1 MRRRFR
7 MCFGTCAVHVWNL
20 RHLRLDL
27 RQLRPR
33 PAPPTRVDT
42 EAGICRNWGIWLTLG
57 FNANFWG
64 VNANFWKLIETEG
77 MESDYIWDPLRKKS
91 VRNTPEEAVRQW
103 FIGVLHE
110 GMGVPEHMMGSE
122 VAFSHAGKDYRADVI
137 VYDRTAKPLMVVEC
151 KRPEVTLDQNV
162 VDQALRYNNE
172 LNVRYIVITNGLKT
186 FIFQRQPDGWQF
198 MQKAPLW
205 GEMADEKRQADG
217 NTADEKRQAD
227 SDEMPG
233 QAGHAGEVGHDG
245 KDEMR

>member
-1 MRRRFR
+1 MGR
-7 MCFGTCAVHVWNL
+7 
-20 RHLRLDL
+20 
-27 RQLRPR
+27 
-33 PAPPTRVDT
+33 
-42 EAGICRNWGIWLTLG
+42 AGICRNWGIWLTLRVG
-57 FNANFWG
+57 
-64 VNANFWKLIETEG
+64 TRQS

-103 FIGVLHE
+103 FIGVLHQ

-186 FIFQRQPDGWQF
+186 FIFERQADGWQF

-205 GEMADEKRQADG
+205 GEMADGK
-217 NTADEKRQAD
+217 
-227 SDEMPG
+227 MPA
-233 QAGHAGEVGHDG
+233 QAGHDADAAQNPEGEKMD
-245 KDEMR
+245 K

>member
-1 MRRRFR
+1 
-7 MCFGTCAVHVWNL
+7 
-20 RHLRLDL
+20 
-27 RQLRPR
+27 
-33 PAPPTRVDT
+33 
-42 EAGICRNWGIWLTLG
+42 
-57 FNANFWG
+57 
-64 VNANFWKLIETEG
+64 

-103 FIGVLHE
+103 FIGVLHQ

-186 FIFQRQPDGWQF
+186 FIFERQADGWQF

-205 GEMADEKRQADG
+205 NEMADGKGRADGNNADEKRQADG
-217 NTADEKRQAD
+217 KTADGKGRADGNKADGKGQADGKTADEKRQVD
-227 SDEMPG
+227 SDEMPDQSGHDGEVCNDGKVG
-233 QAGHAGEVGHDG
+233 QGGEASHDRKVGHDGEVNNAGEVGNDG